1 MTTNKA
7 THQQILKLTAFL
19 GGIQFFLI
27 LISIIRSKIISV
39 LLGTLGIGIMSLLTT
54 STSFI
59 SAITSFGLSTS
70 AVKNIS
76 VESISTDK
84 RRLVVIVKVIRKLAL
99 FTGLLGLLITISLSN
114 LLSYFN
120 FHNSNFTF
128 SFILISIS
136 ILFAQLTI
144 AENVILQGLNEYKL
158 LSNSNLYSSLIS
170 LIATSPIYYFGGI
183 KFIPLGLL
191 LTSIISFII
200 AKIQTMK
207 ISTIK
212 IQINT
217 KINYFTEGKDILV
230 LGFFIGLNGII
241 TLGISYFLRAFISN
255 FGGIEMVGLYSAGFA
270 IVNTYVG
277 MIFTA
282 MGTDYYP
289 RLAKLTNDNSDTN
302 ECINKQI
309 EVAFLL
315 LFPIII
321 FFLVF
326 SKIIINILYS
336 DKFLSSVDMVQFAT
350 LGILFKAA
358 SWAIAFVFLAKNN
371 KKIYFWN
378 ELIADTYMLGLN
390 LIFFYY
396 FKLSGLGF
404 SFFIGY
410 LLYFIQVYYFANK
423 FYNFKISNKSSR
435 NYFIIILLSTLTLII
450 MKCLPSPYN
459 MFIATFIFL
468 YSLYFSYNFYNNLKI

>member
-1 MTTNKA
+1 MTSNKS
-7 THQQILKLTAFL
+7 TQKQILKVTAFIS
-19 GGIQFFLI
+19 GIQFFII

-39 LLGTLGIGIMSLLTT
+39 LLGSFGIGIISLLTS

-59 SAITSFGLSTS
+59 SAITGFGLSTS

-76 VESISTDK
+76 VESISPDK
-84 RRLVVIVKVIRKLAL
+84 SRLVVIVKVIRKLAL
-99 FTGLLGLLITISLSN
+99 LTGLLGLILTTLLSH

-120 FHNSNFTF
+120 FHNSDYTI

-136 ILFAQLTI
+136 LLFSQLTI

-158 LSNSNLYSSLIS
+158 LANSNLYSSFIS
-170 LIATSPIYYFGGI
+170 LLLTSPIYYFGGI
-183 KFIPLGLL
+183 EFIPFGLL
-191 LTSIISFII
+191 LTSIISFIVSKTQTHRI
-200 AKIQTMK
+200 SAIRIHLSDKID
-207 ISTIK
+207 
-212 IQINT
+212 
-217 KINYFTEGKDILV
+217 YFNEGKEILI

-241 TLGISYFLRAFISN
+241 TIGISYFLRAFISN

-289 RLAKLTNDNSDTN
+289 RLSKMSINSSDTN

-309 EVAFLL
+309 EVAVVI

-326 SKIIINILYS
+326 SRIIISILYS
-336 DKFLSSVDMVQFAT
+336 DDFLSTVEMVQIAS

-371 KKIYFWN
+371 KNAFFWN

-390 LIFFYY
+390 LLCIIFH
-396 FKLSGLGF
+396 
-404 SFFIGY
+404 
-410 LLYFIQVYYFANK
+410 
-423 FYNFKISNKSSR
+423 SS
-435 NYFIIILLSTLTLII
+435 ILH
-450 MKCLPSPYN
+450 C
-459 MFIATFIFL
+459 
-468 YSLYFSYNFYNNLKI
+468 